1 MKMSAIGAVP
11 MLVLL
16 SLVGCGGCGGSGR
29 SRQPTADVRET
40 EAAIADVPGVDLS
53 ELTRDEK
60 RVFREVVNE
69 ELDPCGSPRTL
80 AASLAAGNCRRS
92 PFAARF
98 VVSLVVQDMSAE
110 EIGDAYVRRYGAQAV
125 QRIDLGSSPV
135 TGGEM
140 ARVTVVEFADF
151 ECPYCGQSASA
162 LEELLRHY
170 EGKVRLV
177 FKNFP
182 LTAHHHSMPAAL
194 AAMAAHRQGKF
205 WQMQERLFAN
215 QSSLEREDLFRFAEQ
230 IGLDME
236 RFRRDFESE
245 AVAQAVQ
252 ADRQQG
258 DALELSGTPTFFV
271 NGRRVEGGLE
281 ELTPMIDEE
290 LEQHE

>member
-1 MKMSAIGAVP
+1 MQVFRAIPV
-11 MLVLL
+11 LVLL

-29 SRQPTADVRET
+29 SRQPTADARES
-40 EAAIADVPGVDLS
+40 EPMAAEVPGVDLS
-53 ELTRDEK
+53 QLTRDEK
-60 RVFREVVNE
+60 RVLFEVVNE
-69 ELDPCGSPRTL
+69 ELDPCGSPRSL
-80 AASLAAGNCRRS
+80 GASLQAGNCPRS
-92 PFAARF
+92 PFAVRF
-98 VVSLVVQDMSAE
+98 VMGLVEEDMSAD

-125 QRIDLGSSPV
+125 QRVDLGTSPV
-135 TGGEM
+135 AGGEM

-151 ECPYCGQSASA
+151 ECPYCGQSAPA
-162 LEELLRHY
+162 LKELVRHY
-170 EGKVRLV
+170 DGRVRLV

-182 LTAHHHSMPAAL
+182 LSGHEHSLPAAL
-194 AAMAAHRQGKF
+194 AAMAAHQQGKF
-205 WQMQERLFAN
+205 WQMNERLFAN

-258 DALELSGTPTFFV
+258 EALGLSGTPTFFV
-271 NGRRVEGGLE
+271 NGRRVEGGIE
-281 ELTPMIDEE
+281 ELSPLIDEE